1 MAHQALYRRY
11 RPSKFGE
18 IVGQAHVVAALK
30 NAVASD
36 RVAHAY
42 LFSGPRGTGKTS
54 TARILAKALNC
65 LNVHEGEPCGECQ
78 SCAAFADG
86 TSYDMHELDAASH
99 NSVDDIRELNSR
111 VLIGSPGR
119 TKVYVLDEVHMLSS
133 NAENALLKTLEEPP
147 EHVVFLLCTT
157 EPYKVAKTI
166 RSRTQHLLFG
176 LLPEDKLSEHVLS
189 VADSAGIDLSEDGL
203 AYVMA
208 AGGGSARDA
217 LSALDQVA
225 AAGTAPEAAD
235 SANEVL
241 EALASDEE
249 AAALVAAD
257 RALRSGQ
264 EPRVLGEAL
273 LQCLRDAFLT
283 AVCGPGHVSPAK
295 SSAAEALS
303 QKMKPKMLTHAMETL
318 GEALV
323 GMRTAPDPRIDL
335 ELALVRLSRTNKD
348 LDVDALASRIQK
360 LEEALEQMR
369 SGVTES
375 KPATSAPASPSVPSQ
390 REPRPAQSASAPS
403 QRTSPPAGG
412 GRPPAGPEQA
422 RRELERSASQSQR
435 SSPSVERP
443 RVEPRVEPARTE
455 PRVEPRVERPR
466 TEPRVERR
474 TERPQTE
481 RPRNVLP
488 EDRPPSAA
496 TNSDSFFQDLPRAL
510 PPEDEPPPARSVP
523 EPADDPLSGEPKVPP
538 DSAGSASDA
547 PAASAAPDP
556 AASAGDAPASAA
568 VATAAPA
575 GSAPDP
581 AASAAVATA
590 APDDSD
596 APASAPPTREEAV
609 LAWSSDI
616 LGAFPKSAVAS
627 LSHGRF
633 LPNRGKS
640 LRLGFD
646 HQGPLHRGMA
656 HREDV
661 EAAFSRRFDRKVS
674 VEFVVDDGSLSA
686 PPGSSM
692 PALPSGYEIVSPAD
706 IAAPRQPKSNRGFE
720 QMREAFPGAKV
731 IDQSS

>member
-54 TARILAKALNC
+54 TALILAKALNC
-65 LNVHEGEPCGECQ
+65 LNIHEGEPCGECQ

-157 EPYKVAKTI
+157 EPHKVAKTI

-225 AAGTAPEAAD
+225 AAGAAPEVSD

-241 EALASDEE
+241 EALASGEE
-249 AAALVAAD
+249 AAALAAAD

-264 EPRVLGEAL
+264 EPRVLGEAF

-283 AVCGPGHVSPAK
+283 SIGVSGHTSPAK
-295 SSAAEALS
+295 SSAADALA
-303 QKMKPKMLTHAMETL
+303 QKMTPRMLTHSMETL

-335 ELALVRLSRTNKD
+335 ELALVRLSRTD
-348 LDVDALASRIQK
+348 MGLGVDALASRIQK

-369 SGVTES
+369 PGVIES
-375 KPATSAPASPSVPSQ
+375 KPATSAPSSPSAPSQ
-390 REPRPAQSASAPS
+390 REPRPARSASAPP
-403 QRTSPPAGG
+403 QRTSPTAGG
-412 GRPPAGPEQA
+412 DSPPEG
-422 RRELERSASQSQR
+422 LERARKLREELASQGQR
-435 SSPSVERP
+435 SSPSVEPP
-443 RVEPRVEPARTE
+443 RVEPPRTERRVEHP
-455 PRVEPRVERPR
+455 PVERPR
-466 TEPRVERR
+466 TKRL
-474 TERPQTE
+474 
-481 RPRNVLP
+481 RNVLP

-496 TNSDSFFQDLPRAL
+496 ANSDSFSRDLPRDVA
-510 PPEDEPPPARSVP
+510 PEDEPPPAQSAP
-523 EPADDPLSGEPKVPP
+523 EQADDLPSSEPKGPLGLSPADPAAAAVGD
-538 DSAGSASDA
+538 AA
-547 PAASAAPDP
+547 PAAP
-556 AASAGDAPASAA
+556 AAFAD
-568 VATAAPA
+568 
-575 GSAPDP
+575 
-581 AASAAVATA
+581 A

-596 APASAPPTREEAV
+596 ASTSTPPTREEAV

-616 LGAFPKSAVAS
+616 LGAFPKSVAAS

-633 LPNRGKS
+633 LSNRGKS
-640 LRLGFD
+640 LRLGFN

-674 VEFVVDDGSLSA
+674 VEFVVDDGSLSV

-706 IAAPRQPKSNRGFE
+706 IAAPRQPTSNRGFE
-720 QMREAFPGAKV
+720 QMKEAFPGAKV

>member
-65 LNVHEGEPCGECQ
+65 LNIHEGEPCGECQ

-157 EPYKVAKTI
+157 EPHKVAKTI

-176 LLPEDKLSEHVLS
+176 LLPEEKLSEHVLS

-225 AAGTAPEAAD
+225 AAGAAPEVSD
-235 SANEVL
+235 SVNEVL
-241 EALASDEE
+241 EALASGEE

-283 AVCGPGHVSPAK
+283 SLGVSGHASPAK
-295 SSAAEALS
+295 SSAADALA
-303 QKMKPKMLTHAMETL
+303 QKMTPRMLTHSMETL

-335 ELALVRLSRTNKD
+335 ELALVRLSRTNMG
-348 LDVDALASRIQK
+348 LGVDALASRIQK

-369 SGVTES
+369 SGVIES
-375 KPATSAPASPSVPSQ
+375 KPATSAPSSPSAPSQ
-390 REPRPAQSASAPS
+390 REPRPARSASAPS

-412 GRPPAGPEQA
+412 DSPPAGPEQA
-422 RRELERSASQSQR
+422 RRELERSASQGKR

-443 RVEPRVEPARTE
+443 RTERRVEHPPVERPRVER
-455 PRVEPRVERPR
+455 PRVERPRVERPRVERPRVERPR
-466 TEPRVERR
+466 TERL
-474 TERPQTE
+474 
-481 RPRNVLP
+481 RNVLP

-496 TNSDSFFQDLPRAL
+496 ANSDSFSRDLPRDVA
-510 PPEDEPPPARSVP
+510 PEDEPPPARSAP
-523 EPADDPLSGEPKVPP
+523 EPADDLPSGEPKGPLGLSPADPAADAVG
-538 DSAGSASDA
+538 DAA
-547 PAASAAPDP
+547 PAAFAD
-556 AASAGDAPASAA
+556 
-568 VATAAPA
+568 
-575 GSAPDP
+575 
-581 AASAAVATA
+581 A

-596 APASAPPTREEAV
+596 ASTSTPPTREEAV

-616 LGAFPKSAVAS
+616 LGAFPKSVAAS

-633 LPNRGKS
+633 LSNRGKS

-656 HREDV
+656 YREDV

-674 VEFVVDDGSLSA
+674 VEFVVDDGSLSV

-706 IAAPRQPKSNRGFE
+706 IAAPRQPTSNRGFE
-720 QMREAFPGAKV
+720 QMKEAFPGAKV

>member
-217 LSALDQVA
+217 LSALDQFA
-225 AAGTAPEAAD
+225 AAGNAPEAAD

-295 SSAAEALS
+295 SSAAEALA

-375 KPATSAPASPSVPSQ
+375 KPATSAPASSSAPSQ
-390 REPRPAQSASAPS
+390 REPRPAQSASTPS
-403 QRTSPPAGG
+403 QRKSPPAGG
-412 GRPPAGPEQA
+412 GRPPEG
-422 RRELERSASQSQR
+422 LERARKLREQLASQGQG

-443 RVEPRVEPARTE
+443 QVEPQVEPRVERPQ
-455 PRVEPRVERPR
+455 VERPR
-466 TEPRVERR
+466 TEPRVERL
-474 TERPQTE
+474 
-481 RPRNVLP
+481 RNVLP
-488 EDRPPSAA
+488 EDRPSSAA
-496 TNSDSFFQDLPRAL
+496 ANSDSFFQDLPRAL
-510 PPEDEPPPARSVP
+510 PPEDDPPPARSVP
-523 EPADDPLSGEPKVPP
+523 EQADDPLSGAPKVPP
-538 DSAGSASDA
+538 DSA
-547 PAASAAPDP
+547 
-556 AASAGDAPASAA
+556 APASVA

-575 GSAPDP
+575 GSAPDAPAPAAPAGSASAAPAPAASAGAASDP

-590 APDDSD
+590 APADSD

-616 LGAFPKSAVAS
+616 LGTFPKSAVAS

-661 EAAFSRRFDRKVS
+661 EEAFSRRFDRKVS
-674 VEFVVDDGSLSA
+674 VEFVVDDGSFSA

-706 IAAPRQPKSNRGFE
+706 IAAPRPPKSNRGFE